1 MVTPI
6 KRYLTNKY
14 FGIVSAFL
22 KLNVIFS
29 PFIVIVLLFSPGVN
43 AAGYSPYT
51 YIPVNADKYLPLLKY
66 QQEQIWPDNAMP
78 YYLGALVEKE
88 SCYTLTNKR
97 CWDPTSRL
105 KTDREEGAGLFQL
118 TRAYKTNGTVRFDTL
133 TDLSLKYSRYL
144 RDLSWSNVYQRPDL
158 QLSAGILLS
167 KENWDRLYNIK
178 GTANRMYFTDAS
190 YNQGIGNTFRQMRL
204 CGLTKGCDPQYW
216 FGNVDSQ
223 CTNTKILYGTR
234 SACDI
239 NRDHVNDIFNIR
251 LNKYK
256 GIWGTLSPTPFNFN
270 IGN

>member
-1 MVTPI
+1 MMYNIFSFLFT
-6 KRYLTNKY
+6 KY
-14 FGIVSAFL
+14 FGMVSRHIKTFA
-22 KLNVIFS
+22 IFS
-29 PFIVIVLLFSPGVN
+29 PFMVIFLSYTSSC
-43 AAGYSPYT
+43 YSADHSTYS

-66 QQEQIWPDNAMP
+66 QQEQIWPDLMTP

-88 SCYTLTNKR
+88 SCYTLTSKR

-133 TDLSLKYSRYL
+133 TDLSRKYSQYL

-158 QLSAGILLS
+158 QLDAGILLS
-167 KENWDRLYNIK
+167 KENWDGLYNIK
-178 GTANRMYFTDAS
+178 GPMNRMYFTDAS
-190 YNQGIGNTFRQMRL
+190 YNQGIGNTYKQMRL
-204 CGLTKGCDPQYW
+204 CGLTKGCNPQNW
-216 FGNVDSQ
+216 FGNVALM
-223 CTNTKILYGTR
+223 CTNTKVLYGTR

-256 GIWGTLSPTPFNFN
+256 GIWDALSPTPFNFN